1 MRSGSASASWYTEA
15 VMNAANELLSK
26 IETARLW
33 SYFHKDWLLQI
44 RQALREQLPSEYRV
58 FVESEAVIISPDP
71 VDAQR
76 VVQPDVSVAHSG
88 DRGTALSET
97 LGGATSTVVE
107 AEEPCEVE
115 THYSLIIR
123 RAPDNRVVAAIELL
137 SPSNKGIGNRLDEQK
152 HLRKRDDYLEAGVNL
167 LEIDP
172 LTKGHRTVPDAIA
185 ELATY
190 DRIAW
195 TATHDAGR
203 RRYRGWGWNN
213 DDPLPTI
220 DWQIDA
226 GHRVLINTG
235 DALQQAAAFNN
246 WEALLAT

>member
-1 MRSGSASASWYTEA
+1 
-15 VMNAANELLSK
+15 MNAANELLSK
-26 IETARLW
+26 IEVARLW
-33 SYFHKDWLLQI
+33 SYFHKDWLLQM
-44 RQALREQLPSEYRV
+44 RQALREQLPPEYRV

-71 VDAQR
+71 DEAQR
-76 VVQPDVSVAHSG
+76 IVQPDVSVARSVGAGTIASG
-88 DRGTALSET
+88 AA
-97 LGGATSTVVE
+97 GGATSTVVE

-123 RAPDNRVVAAIELL
+123 RSPDNRVVAAIELL

-152 HLRKRDDYLEAGVNL
+152 HLRKRDDYLDAGVNL

-172 LTKGHRTVPDAIA
+172 LSQGHRTVPAAIA
-185 ELATY
+185 ELAAY

-203 RRYRGWGWNN
+203 RWYRGWGWNS

-226 GHRVLINTG
+226 GHCVLINTG
-235 DALQQAAAFNN
+235 EALQQAAAFND
-246 WEALLAT
+246 WESLLAE

>member
-1 MRSGSASASWYTEA
+1 MD
-15 VMNAANELLSK
+15 AANELLSK

-44 RQALREQLPSEYRV
+44 RQTLREQLPPDYRV

-71 VDAQR
+71 DDAQR
-76 VVQPDVSVAHSG
+76 IVQPEVSVAHAG
-88 DRGTALSET
+88 GAGTVAKGT

-115 THYSLIIR
+115 TQYSLIVR
-123 RAPDNRVVAAIELL
+123 RVPDNRIVAAIELL

-152 HLRKRDDYLEAGVNL
+152 HLHKRDDYLDAGVNL

-172 LTKGHRTVPDAIA
+172 LTQGRRTVPAAIE
-185 ELATY
+185 ELAAFN
-190 DRIAW
+190 RIAW
-195 TATHDAGR
+195 TATHNAGR
-203 RRYRGWGWNN
+203 RRYRGWGWNH

-220 DWQIDA
+220 DWQIDV

-235 DALQQAAAFNN
+235 EALQQAAAFNN
-246 WEALLAT
+246 WEALLTT